1 MIYLNFLKN
10 KINKLLNRSIFQEE
24 KFFYYLNQKKRAKL
38 IKLST
43 ISNSQLGQDLF
54 VLDKLNFKSNG
65 FFVEFGACDGKLL
78 SNTFLL
84 EKKFNWTGILCEP
97 SRYYIKNLKKNRSCH
112 IENKCVYSVT
122 GKNLLFIDSKLKE
135 LSFINN
141 FRPVDKFLKMDQYLL
156 NRKAVNKYIVK
167 SISIND
173 LLKKYNCPKV
183 FEYLSI
189 DTEGTEYE
197 IIKNLNFSQ
206 FRPKIIT
213 IEHNYNTP
221 LRNNIYNLLIE
232 QNYKRVLTKF
242 SKWDDWYIN
251 KTTIK

>member
-84 EKKFNWTGILCEP
+84 EKKFNWTGIL
-97 SRYYIKNLKKNRSCH
+97 
-112 IENKCVYSVT
+112 
-122 GKNLLFIDSKLKE
+122 
-135 LSFINN
+135 
-141 FRPVDKFLKMDQYLL
+141 
-156 NRKAVNKYIVK
+156 
-167 SISIND
+167 
-173 LLKKYNCPKV
+173 
-183 FEYLSI
+183 
-189 DTEGTEYE
+189 
-197 IIKNLNFSQ
+197 
-206 FRPKIIT
+206 
-213 IEHNYNTP
+213 
-221 LRNNIYNLLIE
+221 
-232 QNYKRVLTKF
+232 
-242 SKWDDWYIN
+242 
-251 KTTIK
+251 